1 MGHPQARFN
10 QLAPARLGLK
20 PTLTKQGFFKGAR
33 MQIELIKIDQVI
45 PYENN
50 PRINEKAVVKVA
62 ESLNEFGWQQPVVI
76 DEQNIILAGHTRVR
90 AALSLGWDAVP
101 CFVAT
106 GLSDAQKTA
115 YRIADNKTAEFA
127 DWDKELLAGEFAL
140 LAELD
145 YDMGFTAFDLD
156 DIAKIN
162 DALLEFEGE
171 DDLEEELEED
181 DLDGT
186 VASHVKMVNLYL
198 DQQSEPR
205 FRAMCDKI
213 MAANNLESITDA
225 VVLAVENEHKNL

>member
-1 MGHPQARFN
+1 
-10 QLAPARLGLK
+10 
-20 PTLTKQGFFKGAR
+20 
-33 MQIELIKIDQVI
+33 
-45 PYENN
+45 
-50 PRINEKAVVKVA
+50 
-62 ESLNEFGWQQPVVI
+62 
-76 DEQNIILAGHTRVR
+76 
-90 AALSLGWDAVP
+90 
-101 CFVAT
+101 
-106 GLSDAQKTA
+106 
-115 YRIADNKTAEFA
+115 
-127 DWDKELLAGEFAL
+127 
-140 LAELD
+140 
-145 YDMGFTAFDLD
+145 MGFTAFDLD

>member
-1 MGHPQARFN
+1 M
-10 QLAPARLGLK
+10 LK
-20 PTLTKQGFFKGAR
+20 RRPSTTKDEEF
-33 MQIELIKIDQVI
+33 IEPK
-45 PYENN
+45 
-50 PRINEKAVVKVA
+50 
-62 ESLNEFGWQQPVVI
+62 EFI
-76 DEQNIILAGHTRVR
+76 
-90 AALSLGWDAVP
+90 
-101 CFVAT
+101 C
-106 GLSDAQKTA
+106 
-115 YRIADNKTAEFA
+115 DNKTAEFA

-145 YDMGFTAFDLD
+145 YDMGFTGFDLD

-162 DALLEFEGE
+162 EALLEFEGE
-171 DDLEEELEED
+171 DDLEEELEDD